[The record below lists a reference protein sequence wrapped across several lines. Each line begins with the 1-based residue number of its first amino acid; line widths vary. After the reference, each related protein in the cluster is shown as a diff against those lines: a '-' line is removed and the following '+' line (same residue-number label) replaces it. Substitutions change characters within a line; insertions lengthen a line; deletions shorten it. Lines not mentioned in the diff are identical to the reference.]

1 MALIRLEHVSKS
13 YGERIALSDLTLSF
27 DPGEWVFVL
36 GPSGA
41 GKSTLLRVLALAEKT
56 TSGRVEVD
64 SGGLHPEGSDS
75 PLSGRRLRRL
85 VGVLGQEF
93 RLLADRTVYE
103 NVALACQISG
113 IWDRAAIRERVNPL
127 LDQMGIR
134 GKEALYPTDLSAGEK
149 QRAAL
154 ARAMARHPKL
164 LVADEPTGN
173 LDPAAAGQIFA
184 LLSEIRSRGTLVLV
198 ATHAEDWVRRYPGR
212 VIRLERGILR
222 SDQVEGEPVGLATV
236 GISSIV
242 GAAAA
247 GTVGTTAPPTSPTPP
262 PPPSPPPPSPPP
274 SPAPPASPTPAPPE
288 GLPPASPEPPFEA
301 GPQP

>member
-1 MALIRLEHVSKS
+1 VDVALIRLEHVSKS
-13 YGERIALSDLTLSF
+13 YGERIALSDLTLTF

-41 GKSTLLRVLALAEKT
+41 GKSTLLRVLALAEKP
-56 TSGRVEVD
+56 SAGRVEVD
-64 SGGLHPEGSDS
+64 AEGLHPEAGGK
-75 PLSGRRLRRL
+75 PSGRVLRRL

-113 IWDRAAIRERVNPL
+113 IWDRAALRERVNPL

-134 GKEALYPTDLSAGEK
+134 GKEALYPNDLSAGEK

-164 LVADEPTGN
+164 LIADEPTGN

-184 LLSEIRSRGTLVLV
+184 LLNEIRVRGTLVVV
-198 ATHAEDWVRRYPGR
+198 ATHVEDWVRRYPGR
-212 VIRLERGILR
+212 VIRLERGLLR
-222 SDQVEGEPVGLATV
+222 SDAMEGGVPA
-236 GISSIV
+236 SIV
-242 GAAAA
+242 PAATAAAVTEP
-247 GTVGTTAPPTSPTPP
+247 TVGT
-262 PPPSPPPPSPPP
+262 
-274 SPAPPASPTPAPPE
+274 E
-288 GLPPASPEPPFEA
+288 LPPVPANPGNPGNPSTSGSSGPGEPPR
-301 GPQP
+301 

>member
-13 YGERIALSDLTLSF
+13 FGERIALSDLTLSF
-27 DPGEWVFVL
+27 DAGEWVFVL

-41 GKSTLLRVLALAEKT
+41 GKSTLLRVLALAEKPS
-56 TSGRVEVD
+56 SGRVEVD
-64 SGGLHPEGSDS
+64 PVGLNPDGGDKPAA
-75 PLSGRRLRRL
+75 GRVLRRS
-85 VGVLGQEF
+85 VGMLGQEF

-134 GKEALYPTDLSAGEK
+134 GKEALYPNDLSAGEK
-149 QRAAL
+149 QRVAL

-164 LVADEPTGN
+164 LIADEPTGN

-184 LLSEIRSRGTLVLV
+184 LLNEIRARGTLVLV

-222 SDQVEGEPVGLATV
+222 SDAMEGQPAGFT
-236 GISSIV
+236 SIAPPPP
-242 GAAAA
+242 AAAA
-247 GTVGTTAPPTSPTPP
+247 EPP
-262 PPPSPPPPSPPP
+262 PAAAADP
-274 SPAPPASPTPAPPE
+274 PAPAESGPAAAEPA
-288 GLPPASPEPPFEA
+288 ATTEPP
-301 GPQP
+301 Q

>member
-13 YGERIALSDLTLSF
+13 FGERIALSDLTLSF

-41 GKSTLLRVLALAEKT
+41 GKSTLLRVLALAERP
-56 TSGRVEVD
+56 TSGRIEVD
-64 SGGLHPEGSDS
+64 SEGLRPDSGGRPAR
-75 PLSGRRLRRL
+75 GRTLRRV

-134 GKEALYPTDLSAGEK
+134 GKEALFPNDLSAGEK
-149 QRAAL
+149 QRVAL

-164 LVADEPTGN
+164 LIADEPTGN

-184 LLSEIRSRGTLVLV
+184 LLTEIRARGTLVLV

-222 SDQVEGEPVGLATV
+222 SDAMEGQ
-236 GISSIV
+236 
-242 GAAAA
+242 
-247 GTVGTTAPPTSPTPP
+247 
-262 PPPSPPPPSPPP
+262 
-274 SPAPPASPTPAPPE
+274 PASMTPLTSAP
-288 GLPPASPEPPFEA
+288 AEPP
-301 GPQP
+301 Q

>member
-13 YGERIALSDLTLSF
+13 YGERIALSDLTLTF

-41 GKSTLLRVLALAEKT
+41 GKSTLLRVLALAEKP
-56 TSGRVEVD
+56 SAGRVEVD
-64 SGGLHPEGSDS
+64 AEGLHPEAGGK
-75 PLSGRRLRRL
+75 PSGRVLRRL

-113 IWDRAAIRERVNPL
+113 IWDRAALRERVNPL

-134 GKEALYPTDLSAGEK
+134 GKEALYPNDLSAGEK

-164 LVADEPTGN
+164 LIADEPTGN

-184 LLSEIRSRGTLVLV
+184 LLNEIRVRGTLVVV
-198 ATHAEDWVRRYPGR
+198 ATHVEDWVRRYPGR
-212 VIRLERGILR
+212 VIRLERGLLR
-222 SDQVEGEPVGLATV
+222 SDAMEGGVPA
-236 GISSIV
+236 SIV
-242 GAAAA
+242 PAATAAAVTEP
-247 GTVGTTAPPTSPTPP
+247 TVGT
-262 PPPSPPPPSPPP
+262 
-274 SPAPPASPTPAPPE
+274 E
-288 GLPPASPEPPFEA
+288 LPPVPANPGNPGNPSTSGSSGPGEPPR
-301 GPQP
+301 

>member
-1 MALIRLEHVSKS
+1 VALIRLEHVSKS
-13 YGERIALSDLTLSF
+13 YGERIALSDLTLTF

-41 GKSTLLRVLALAEKT
+41 GKSTLLRVLALAEKP
-56 TSGRVEVD
+56 SAGRVEVD
-64 SGGLHPEGSDS
+64 AEGLHPEAGGK
-75 PLSGRRLRRL
+75 PSGRVLRRL

-113 IWDRAAIRERVNPL
+113 IWDRAALRERVNPL

-134 GKEALYPTDLSAGEK
+134 GKEALYPNDLSAGEK

-164 LVADEPTGN
+164 LIADEPTGN

-184 LLSEIRSRGTLVLV
+184 LLNEIRVRGTLVVV
-198 ATHAEDWVRRYPGR
+198 ATHVEDWVRRYPGR
-212 VIRLERGILR
+212 VIRLERGLLR
-222 SDQVEGEPVGLATV
+222 SDAMEGGVPA
-236 GISSIV
+236 SIV
-242 GAAAA
+242 PAATAAAVTEP
-247 GTVGTTAPPTSPTPP
+247 TVGT
-262 PPPSPPPPSPPP
+262 
-274 SPAPPASPTPAPPE
+274 E
-288 GLPPASPEPPFEA
+288 LPPVPANPGNPSTSGSSGPGEPPR
-301 GPQP
+301 